1 MYLNPSQGLRNRGNS
16 STWLLRIIWQWCVLR
31 LFLMLRTF
39 LWSKKQ
45 WLFSVNKQVRPSVFS
60 PSLPVAPFFNPLLF
74 FKFSNTCSASGQ
86 ICRPA
91 LTPNTNLEHT
101 HTQQQ
106 QEARNTSS
114 AFLKVKTSW
123 NIPLVPSGKGFLPL
137 LKFICRKS
145 HCISSVWYFYTTRL
159 FSFILWK
166 QTLFLFLFLLGSCSM
181 SEPDIYG
188 QPWVNIEML
197 ISVRVKEWLLDEHQN
212 ILLFAVFSGF
222 IHCWLAKI

>member
-1 MYLNPSQGLRNRGNS
+1 MMCSASLSDVANIFVVKE
-16 STWLLRIIWQWCVLR
+16 T
-31 LFLMLRTF
+31 
-39 LWSKKQ
+39 K
-45 WLFSVNKQVRPSVFS
+45 WLFSVNKQVHPSVFS
-60 PSLPVAPFFNPLLF
+60 PSLPVALFFNPLLF

-145 HCISSVWYFYTTRL
+145 HSISSVWYFYTTRL

-166 QTLFLFLFLLGSCSM
+166 QTLFHSCFC
-181 SEPDIYG
+181 
-188 QPWVNIEML
+188 WVPAVCQNHIFM
-197 ISVRVKEWLLDEHQN
+197 VNHEWLLK
-212 ILLFAVFSGF
+212 
-222 IHCWLAKI
+222 W